1 MASMTKREVIKK
13 EVEFN
18 IESKEIIEKEIKH
31 LKDVSKKAYGMSK
44 IQYEQIIIKK
54 EEELL
59 NCIEWLNSTEAI
71 KLKIQSLEKTIEFRK
86 LIIQQNHPMTTI
98 QDIKEMNIDL
108 HKYED
113 ELQIYIDKLKQFD
126 NISDLTKKDTETIN
140 EALINE
146 PKILKIKKIK
156 PPNKSKVNKRH
167 QHPLECKPRA
177 PNYFCTCDVCGDQI
191 ISSLFNCKKCDY
203 DECENCVVVSGNSSE
218 INIPKETTIK
228 ETNLPKVKEPKLP
241 KEVKVK
247 EDKPKKKAIPSTIKK
262 LVWNTNIG
270 EDIGKAKC
278 VCCKSTDITQ
288 ISFNCGHVIS
298 EHNGGETKVSNLK
311 PICQNCNSSMG
322 TKNMNDFMLTLL

>member
-18 IESKEIIEKEIKH
+18 INSKEDIEKEIKH

-71 KLKIQSLEKTIEFRK
+71 KLKIQSLEKTIESRK
-86 LIIQQNHPMTTI
+86 LVIQQKHPMTTI
-98 QDIKEMNIDL
+98 QDIREMNIVLD
-108 HKYED
+108 KYEE
-113 ELQIYIDKLKQFD
+113 ELKIYIDKLKKVDSQD
-126 NISDLTKKDTETIN
+126 ISKNDREKLN
-140 EALINE
+140 ELPIIDE
-146 PKILKIKKIK
+146 PMVKEQKQ
-156 PPNKSKVNKRH
+156 PKV
-167 QHPLECKPRA
+167 A
-177 PNYFCTCDVCGDQI
+177 
-191 ISSLFNCKKCDY
+191 
-203 DECENCVVVSGNSSE
+203 
-218 INIPKETTIK
+218 
-228 ETNLPKVKEPKLP
+228 KVKEPKLP
-241 KEVKVK
+241 KQVKVKEVKVK

-322 TKNMNDFMLTLL
+322 TKNMNDFILTLL